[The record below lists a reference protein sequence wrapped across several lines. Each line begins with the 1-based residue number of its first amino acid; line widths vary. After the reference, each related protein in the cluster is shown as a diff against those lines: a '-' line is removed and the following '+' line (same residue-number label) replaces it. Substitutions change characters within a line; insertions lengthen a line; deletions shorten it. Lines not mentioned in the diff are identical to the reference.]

1 MSDWYETRLGDIA
14 DICIGGTPSRAEPSY
29 WVSTGE
35 EGFPWVSI
43 SDLKGRIVSNTAES
57 ITSLGAR
64 NSNVKLVPC
73 GTIMMSFKLSLG
85 RIAFAGRDI
94 YTNEAIASFEVDT
107 DKIDKTFLFYQLPEV
122 VKLAITDTAI
132 KGATLNKAKINELVI
147 PHPELVV
154 QRKIAEILSTIDNQI
169 DATQALIDKY
179 TAIKQGMMADLFSRG
194 IDPETKAL
202 RPTFEEAPELYYKT
216 PLGILPKGWDIAPF
230 EQLSEVIDPNPSHR
244 YPDSVSIDGVPIAS
258 TENFEGTDGFNLVK
272 SKLVPDSEFEKQFE
286 RCKYQKDD
294 VIFARK
300 GRIGFARQYGDAKK
314 VFSHTVVVMK
324 AKAGVSP
331 DFLLWLARSTQY
343 LEAIDFKMNSNSGVP
358 TLGVDVIKRVRVA
371 VPSVEEQQDIAKC
384 LNQINKKIHTELAF
398 LAKTKAQKSGLMQ
411 DLLTGK
417 VPVAA

>member
-1 MSDWYETRLGDIA
+1 MSNALKLGDVA
-14 DICIGGTPSRAEPSY
+14 VVKGGS
-29 WVSTGE
+29 
-35 EGFPWVSI
+35 GFPEKYQGGSHGLPFIKVSDMNLPGNQRYI
-43 SDLKGRIVSNTAES
+43 WKSNNYLNTTVYNLLRPTVFPRDTVVFAKVGAAVYLNKRRILTE
-57 ITSLGAR
+57 
-64 NSNVKLVPC
+64 
-73 GTIMMSFKLSLG
+73 
-85 RIAFAGRDI
+85 
-94 YTNEAIASFEVDT
+94 
-107 DKIDKTFLFYQLPEV
+107 
-122 VKLAITDTAI
+122 DTAI
-132 KGATLNKAKINELVI
+132 DNNLMGVTATAIEPLFLYYLLQSIDLAEWVQPGALPSINQTIIEDLPIPITDRKQQRYISEVLNAV
-147 PHPELVV
+147 
-154 QRKIAEILSTIDNQI
+154 DNQI

-179 TAIKQGMMADLFSRG
+179 TAIKQGVMADLFSRG

-324 AKAGVSP
+324 AKAGVSQ